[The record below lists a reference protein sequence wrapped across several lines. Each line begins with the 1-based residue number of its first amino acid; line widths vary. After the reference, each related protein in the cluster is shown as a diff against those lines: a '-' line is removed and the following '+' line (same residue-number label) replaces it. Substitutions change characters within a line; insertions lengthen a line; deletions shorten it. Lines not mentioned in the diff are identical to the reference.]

1 MFSRHKIVLFVMS
14 DFSSTSLDDMLLG
27 VVDLMPDLQRE
38 VVDQWGDMYTVLT
51 LQSELM
57 RRPAKDSVGVS
68 VEADTTSPFMKE
80 INGQM
85 ELFKNAMD
93 ILEDSVISI
102 EEASITLR
110 KITTDDEE
118 TALQRDV
125 ARLVTRTNGIVL
137 GMKRALENMKNH
149 IQVAKEQAGGSMAGE
164 ILIAQNT
171 HQAVSKKLR
180 SEALNY
186 QNAQVAFKEG
196 ITGKIRRKL
205 IIVAPELE
213 KKEIDD
219 LVQQGDGQVVKQ
231 VLAQRM
237 AASEDMAHA
246 VASVQDKYEA
256 VRMLEKSVAQLHQ
269 LFVDLAVLVDVQG
282 ERLDNIEANV
292 QAAAEY
298 AEEANKDLVKALE
311 NKKKRQKVSVWESYH
326 SAPVSA
332 FVWPSSS

>member
-1 MFSRHKIVLFVMS
+1 MS
-14 DFSSTSLDDMLLG
+14 DFSSTSLDDMLIG

-38 VVDQWGDMYTVLT
+38 VIDQWGDTYTSLT
-51 LQSELM
+51 LKSELM
-57 RRPAKDSVGVS
+57 HQPAKDSVGVS

-93 ILEDSVISI
+93 ILEDSVVSI
-102 EEASITLR
+102 EEAAVTLR

-118 TALQRDV
+118 TVLQRDV

-137 GMKRALENMKNH
+137 GMKRALDNMKNH

-164 ILIAQNT
+164 ILIAQNN

-186 QNAQVAFKEG
+186 QNAQVTFKEG

-205 IIVAPELE
+205 VIVAPELE
-213 KKEIDD
+213 KKDIDD

-231 VLAQRM
+231 VLVQRM
-237 AASEDMAHA
+237 TASEDMAHA

-311 NKKKRQKVSVWESYH
+311 NKKKRQKVGAWESDH
-326 SAPVSA
+326 SALGSA
-332 FVWPSSS
+332 SV